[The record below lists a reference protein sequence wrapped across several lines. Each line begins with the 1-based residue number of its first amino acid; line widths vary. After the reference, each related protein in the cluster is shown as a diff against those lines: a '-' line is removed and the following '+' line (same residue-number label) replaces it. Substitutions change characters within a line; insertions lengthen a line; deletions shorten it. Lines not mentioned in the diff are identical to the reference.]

1 MIVYKDAVKNIAW
14 ELHLKKCRSHV
25 YLNRYFSK
33 QEELPL
39 IK

>member
-14 ELHLKKCRSHV
+14 ELHLKKCRSHD
-25 YLNRYFSK
+25 RYFSK